1 MLARLR
7 EREPVSWLPAIGGW
21 LVTGRDAAIA
31 AMRDD
36 GKFTVDDPR
45 FSTARVIGPSMLSLD
60 GAEHQRHRRPFAD
73 PFRGGAVRD
82 RFGEW
87 VEGRARALVAEVAP
101 RGEAELR
108 TALAAPLAIEAVA
121 ATLGMD
127 DGGPLLGWYEAIVAS
142 VERVTVGGDVQP
154 EAEAAFAGLSGV
166 VADAIAT
173 PGTLL
178 AEVAAAGGLATGE
191 VVSNAAVLLF
201 GGIVTSE
208 STNAQALYD
217 LLGNP
222 EQLAAVRADPA
233 LVANAVEESMRLEP
247 AAAVVDRYATRD
259 AELAGARIAAG
270 DLVRISLAGANR
282 DPATFPD
289 PDRYDATRPNARQH
303 LAFARG
309 PHTCLG
315 IHLARLEAQ
324 ALVGAVLDLLPAA
337 RLDPRRSIPPAGL
350 VFRRPEEVWAA
361 W

>member
-1 MLARLR
+1 M
-7 EREPVSWLPAIGGW
+7 SWLPAIGGW
-21 LVTGRDAAIA
+21 LVTGRDEAVA

-36 GKFTVDDPR
+36 EAFTVDDPR
-45 FSTARVIGPSMLSLD
+45 FSTAQVIGPSMLSLD
-60 GAEHQRHRRPFAD
+60 GAEHDRHRAPFAD
-73 PFRGGAVRD
+73 PFRGGDVRR

-87 VEGRARALVAEVAP
+87 IEGRARALVAAVAP
-101 RGEAELR
+101 HGEAELR
-108 TALAAPLAIEAVA
+108 TAVAAPLAIATVA
-121 ATLGMD
+121 LTLGMD

-142 VERVTVGGDVQP
+142 VEAVTAGGEVLP
-154 EAEAAFAGLSGV
+154 EGRAAFAGLSDV
-166 VADAIAT
+166 VGDGIAT

-178 AEVAAAGGLATGE
+178 SEVASSDLGLDE
-191 VVSNAAVLLF
+191 VTSNAAVLLF

-217 LLGNP
+217 LLAHP
-222 EQLAAVRADPA
+222 EQLEAVRTDRTR
-233 LVANAVEESMRLEP
+233 VANAIEETMRLEP

-259 AELAGARIAAG
+259 AELGGASIARG

-289 PDRYDATRPNARQH
+289 PDRYEVARPNARQH

-315 IHLARLEAQ
+315 IHLARLEAR
-324 ALVGAVLDLLPAA
+324 ALVDAFLDLLPGA
-337 RLDPRRSIPPAGL
+337 RLDPARTTPPAGL
-350 VFRRPEEVWAA
+350 VFRRPEQVWAV